1 MFPSHDPKIGD
12 GIKYFDLNITNK
24 SPFDRKVTEDVV
36 ESVNIIKGDGKGG
49 QILQSQK
56 GQTLMSKTNDFRML
70 GARNA
75 SLEDMLDASLDI
87 AEEGENFLNGAKY
100 SFSELNDI
108 NFSLNLSWQ

>member
-1 MFPSHDPKIGD
+1 
-12 GIKYFDLNITNK
+12 
-24 SPFDRKVTEDVV
+24 
-36 ESVNIIKGDGKGG
+36 
-49 QILQSQK
+49 
-56 GQTLMSKTNDFRML
+56 ML